1 MMVNH
6 KLKYILLLFFLT
18 ILYTSC
24 KSSKNKNEQDNLVF
38 PQGKEENNNNF
49 TGKVWLQMLV
59 QSDSTLYTQIGNVT
73 FEPKARTKWH
83 YHKGGQ
89 ILLVTRGVGYYQEKG
104 KPKEVIKKGDVI
116 KCPSNIVHWHGASS
130 EDTMIH
136 IAISPNLND
145 GGVVWLKSV
154 SDEEYYQ

>member
-1 MMVNH
+1 M
-6 KLKYILLLFFLT
+6 
-18 ILYTSC
+18 
-24 KSSKNKNEQDNLVF
+24 
-38 PQGKEENNNNF
+38 
-49 TGKVWLQMLV
+49 
-59 QSDSTLYTQIGNVT
+59 
-73 FEPKARTKWH
+73 
-83 YHKGGQ
+83 
-89 ILLVTRGVGYYQEKG
+89 GYYQEKG

-130 EDTMIH
+130 EDTMTH